1 MRSDETREAFPTMKA
16 QCMTCQFWERYK
28 EPSGSACGF
37 CLRFPP
43 VPVAR
48 VESDSDGISSNVAS
62 EWPETRS
69 NEWCGEYRKDE
80 PDPADYGPCAPGN
93 SVDCRP

>member
-16 QCMTCQFWERYK
+16 QCLTCQFWGPQEP
-28 EPSGSACGF
+28 PSGNVPAWGF
-37 CLRFPP
+37 CLRYPP

-48 VESDSDGISSNVAS
+48 VESDSDGISSNVAP

-80 PDPADYGPCAPGN
+80 GET
-93 SVDCRP
+93 